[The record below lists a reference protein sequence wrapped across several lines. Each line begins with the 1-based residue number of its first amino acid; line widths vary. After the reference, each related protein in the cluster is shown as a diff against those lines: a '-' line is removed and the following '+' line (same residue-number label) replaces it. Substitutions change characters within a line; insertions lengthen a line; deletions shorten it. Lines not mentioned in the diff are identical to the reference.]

1 MADKNDTLLREVDE
15 ELRRERLEKL
25 WDRYG
30 IYVVAV
36 AALLVLGVAGYQYTK
51 SRNLAAAQAAGAR
64 YEEALRLSSQGKP
77 EEAAKIFSAL
87 AESGPQGYSTLAR
100 LQLAG
105 AAVEA
110 GRTADAVAI
119 YDALARESGLDPLLK
134 GYAQFQAAALRA
146 GEADFT
152 ELQNRLNDL
161 TADASPWRYS
171 ARELLGLAALKAG
184 RTEEARKMF
193 EQLLADQRT
202 PPSIMERAR
211 IAMAS
216 VVAADL
222 AKPAAGAET
231 GAAAGEAPKTGAAA
245 AAGPE
250 KK

>member
-30 IYVVAV
+30 IYVVLA
-36 AALLVLGVAGYQYTK
+36 AALFVLGVAGSQYMKT
-51 SRNLAAAQAAGAR
+51 RNVAASQAAGAR
-64 YEEALRLSSQGKP
+64 YEEALRLSAEGKA
-77 EEAAKIFSAL
+77 EEAAKAFSAL
-87 AESGPQGYSTLAR
+87 VESGPQGYATLAR

-119 YDALARESGLDPLLK
+119 YDALARDGGVDALLI
-134 GYAQFQAAALRA
+134 GYAQYQAAALRA

-152 ELQNRLNDL
+152 EMQNRLNDL
-161 TADASPWRYS
+161 TADTSPWRYS

-184 RTEEARKMF
+184 RTEDARKAF

-202 PPSIMERAR
+202 PPSILERAR
-211 IAMAS
+211 IAMTS
-216 VVAADL
+216 VVRADL
-222 AKPAAGAET
+222 VKPAAGAET
-231 GAAAGEAPKTGAAA
+231 GAAAGEAPKSGPA
-245 AAGPE
+245 AAGPAN
-250 KK
+250 K

>member
-1 MADKNDTLLREVDE
+1 MADKNDTLFREVDE

-30 IYVVAV
+30 IYVVVLAALVV
-36 AALLVLGVAGYQYTK
+36 AAVGGYQYLQTRK
-51 SRNLAAAQAAGAR
+51 LAAAQAAGAQ
-64 YEEALRLSSQGKP
+64 YEDALRLSTEGKP
-77 EEAAKIFSAL
+77 EEAAKIFSTL
-87 AESGPQGYSTLAR
+87 AESGPQGYATLAR

-105 AAVEA
+105 TAVDA
-110 GRTADAVAI
+110 GRTAEAVSI
-119 YDALARESGLDPLLK
+119 YDALARESGIDPLLK

-161 TADASPWRYS
+161 TADASAWRYS

-202 PPSIMERAR
+202 PPGIMERAR

-222 AKPAAGAET
+222 VKPAAGADT
-231 GAAAGEAPKTGAAA
+231 GSAAGEAPKTGAAA

-250 KK
+250 T